1 MLDDRCLRKNTYTII
16 QSIGNNS
23 SLQLYGTPIRASII
37 TIMPISPHSSAQL
50 GRTTNRVITL
60 AFGLCGVNES
70 ELYHLRPANV
80 CKEC

>member
-1 MLDDRCLRKNTYTII
+1 MLDACLRKNAYTIKL
-16 QSIGNNS
+16 SVGNDS
-23 SLQLYGTPIRASII
+23 SLQLYGTPIQASVI

-80 CKEC
+80 CSL